1 MREQIGIDVTARDL
15 ASKELQRVNG
25 AVDRLAAST
34 GKATPATNAL
44 GGAQMGMA
52 QKAFFLLQN
61 LQSVQWAI
69 SMVNSVMT
77 PAVNAARDYA
87 ESLTKTN
94 TVLGEHSDVLL
105 KAAETSART
114 MGLSGNQVLQMGSE
128 YANLF
133 RAMKLTEEESANM
146 SLATLQLASDIS
158 SFNNISMDDALGK
171 LRSGLVGEYLPMRTV
186 GVQLNELIVNQKA
199 LDMGLAKTT
208 KEITAQHKVM
218 ARFAVMTEQLDL
230 TQGDFARTQFGLANQ
245 QRVAAAVME
254 DNMRKAGEAL
264 LPIFLTLT
272 QASIGFMEVI
282 IPLITV
288 LGTQF
293 PAIMIGAAVALIA
306 FAGGLVPATMAVWGF
321 AGAVWAAVSPFIPF
335 ILIGVGV
342 AGLLM
347 VLEENFGVV
356 TTAVNFLGEAIG
368 FIVNLIK
375 STLVVAIQIVA
386 NLVSIF
392 SADMGHELHKMAN
405 AVQAIGTET
414 VEVVKATEEDARMT
428 IARGIPGMEM
438 VANDYFDAL
447 PDAAGNAKEKV
458 LTRTSEII
466 GGVASSLKAGRDS
479 VKNAAD
485 RLKDAIANAV
495 SPKKE
500 KADLTKFLDSKE
512 LKKALESQDA
522 VVRAAALEAQAAAK
536 ERLFALQQG
545 VPEAALEANISYD
558 DAYKA
563 AADRVVA
570 EMTAAENA
578 AKGEFERQKY
588 SYTDYGKRTMDAYA
602 DGIERGGVGVVQ
614 VLRNVLTNME
624 PLLVAKSPPTMHSP
638 LHKIDDWGSR
648 TIGAFGDGMRN
659 AASSLRD
666 SARFAVD
673 FARPELENVA
683 ALGVSNAAAA
693 SGSPVV
699 INNNFQPGSVRKDED
714 IRRITE
720 RIHVQARLRGGLHGG
735 GASAVSL

>member
-25 AVDRLAAST
+25 AVDRLAASA

-61 LQSVQWAI
+61 LQSVQWAL
-69 SMVNSVMT
+69 SMVNSVMQ

-94 TVLGEHSDVLL
+94 VVLGEHADVLL

-230 TQGDFARTQFGLANQ
+230 TQGDFARTQYGLANQ

-264 LPIFLTLT
+264 LPIFLALT
-272 QASIGFMEVI
+272 QASIGFMEVV
-282 IPLITV
+282 IPIITV

-293 PAIMIGAAVALIA
+293 PAIMIGAGVALIA
-306 FAGGLVPATMAVWGF
+306 FAGGLVPATA
-321 AGAVWAAVSPFIPF
+321 AVWAFAAGIWAALVPFLPF
-335 ILIGVGV
+335 VAIGLAV
-342 AGLLM
+342 AGVLM
-347 VLEENFGVV
+347 ILEENFGVV
-356 TTAVNFLGEAIG
+356 TGAVHVLSEVLGGIVNF
-368 FIVNLIK
+368 IK
-375 STLVVAIQIVA
+375 SSVVVAIQILA
-386 NLVSIF
+386 NVVGF
-392 SADMGHELHKMAN
+392 FNKDMGHELHKIAN
-405 AVQAIGTET
+405 SVQNIGKET
-414 VEVVKATEEDARMT
+414 TEVVKATEEDARLT

-447 PDAAGNAKEKV
+447 PDAAGNAKEQV
-458 LTRTSEII
+458 LTRTSSII
-466 GGVASSLKAGRDS
+466 SGVADSLKAGRDS
-479 VKNAAD
+479 VKNAAAE
-485 RLKDAIANAV
+485 LKDALANAV

-500 KADLTKFLDSKE
+500 KKDLKEFLGSKE
-512 LKKALESQDA
+512 LKAALESDDA
-522 VVRAAALEAQAAAK
+522 VVRAYAEKAQAAAK
-536 ERLFALQQG
+536 ERLFALEQG
-545 VPEAALEANISYD
+545 VPDAALESKITYD

-563 AADRVVA
+563 ATDRVLA
-570 EMTAAENA
+570 EMQAAENA
-578 AKGEFERQKY
+578 AAGEFERQKF

-683 ALGVSNAAAA
+683 ALGVSNAAAV

-735 GASAVSL
+735 GASSVAL